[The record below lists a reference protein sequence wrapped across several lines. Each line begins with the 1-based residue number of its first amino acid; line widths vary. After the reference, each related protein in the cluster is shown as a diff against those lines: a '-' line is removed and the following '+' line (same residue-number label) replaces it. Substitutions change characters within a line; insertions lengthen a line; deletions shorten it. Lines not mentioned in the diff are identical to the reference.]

1 MKKKDKLLKILFDMY
16 EEAYQNS
23 IPKASFYELYE
34 NAPIDKDGRKVI
46 DFKAYECEEVILKEI
61 LDKRLNDKKLRL
73 SEFEKRSLQFQYWLG
88 CSPKTKNFNP
98 N

>member
-1 MKKKDKLLKILFDMY
+1 MRRRDRLQKILFDMY

-23 IPKASFYELYE
+23 TPKASFYELYE

-46 DFKAYECEEVILKEI
+46 NYNGYECEEPILKEI

-73 SEFEKRSLQFQYWLG
+73 SEFEKRSLNFQYWLG
-88 CSPKTKNFNP
+88 CSPKTKHCNP